1 MATINNTPS
10 NIEFNNMY
18 GTYSFVE
25 NTRNSISWHRLGQK
39 FDEPLTAVE
48 AIDACNANYNVS
60 KQPIAVMN
68 QEVMDYISNGLPV
81 PADLLKDLFIKGKKA
96 TVRDDSDTALGIVSD
111 SYGVVQNADAF
122 TFLDKIVSGE
132 LRDNDSSIGDTPI
145 IECAGVLG
153 EGEKVFVT
161 VKFPNSIKLDST
173 GEDRIDMYLVFT
185 TAHDGSGA
193 VKCMVTPVR
202 VASNAALNLSIGY
215 NGGKISMRHSSNV
228 MKRMDLT
235 NLENAKMAYES
246 LNLFSNYCKKFEET
260 IETLKNKVLTME
272 QVEDIVAKVIMSD
285 EQFKIWKEFRNLDAD
300 GISTNAK
307 NKFNKAI
314 NNIFNGI
321 GQSTLKQYSGFWVI
335 NGLAT
340 LYQNGFKPT
349 NSEVF
354 FNSVTDGY
362 IYNKI
367 QKAYQ
372 AILTA

>member
-39 FDEPLTAVE
+39 FDEPLTAAE

-81 PADLLKDLFIKGKKA
+81 PADLLKDLLTLPYLTRIL
-96 TVRDDSDTALGIVSD
+96 TTD